1 MKKKQFTIMY
11 NKMYLVT
18 PMVYEKLKNCLNK
31 TDISNLTN
39 LNKPFFQPSQTTF
52 SFNNPPYH
60 PYPFENL
67 DKTIKKFSESEEK
80 DENPEPFRFSPPFK
94 QEKSE
99 EEFVFDE
106 PEMWEDPYYPKV
118 EESQSDI
125 GQMSFDDAPINWE
138 QEIPEMGYTRS
149 ENVGT
154 QTVNPEFFSQSVQT
168 EQVPTK
174 ISSVSTQTEQ
184 TPKTFSSVEVQTSGN
199 KKPKKKKK
207 KTDEEKMDVST
218 SNFPPP
224 PPPPPPSMQPPSSSL
239 IQFRPTDI
247 AVSSEELPKKRKL
260 LKKPAKLLAIQQDLR
275 SPLDYRMRNVR
286 AIDYQPRLARHLE
299 HFGLPLANRPSQIIA
314 ARDNRALVPY
324 VPRRTV
330 PQEISS
336 ISTSIPQYNPD
347 EEYAIPIPQ
356 SELVYR
362 QPPMLTYE
370 NRPSISRDVRP
381 EVEFTQPLSI
391 EYKPSSTTKPLKTY
405 SRPNKRKLFESEDAK
420 QDNET
425 PKNLKK
431 RKTLEIDLPKTY
443 QKTQIKPPSFE
454 KFDGKL
460 QAKVKPTQY
469 INVIEEQPER
479 EKEKLKKSAKFLCDI
494 CGQGLSSAYN
504 LARHKQREL
513 KRQESNMERE
523 TQYKLWFNRDG
534 SVQTKRTSSDAGFI
548 PTQDQKRHATSEYE
562 KWN

>member
-1 MKKKQFTIMY
+1 
-11 NKMYLVT
+11 
-18 PMVYEKLKNCLNK
+18 
-31 TDISNLTN
+31 
-39 LNKPFFQPSQTTF
+39 
-52 SFNNPPYH
+52 
-60 PYPFENL
+60 
-67 DKTIKKFSESEEK
+67 
-80 DENPEPFRFSPPFK
+80 
-94 QEKSE
+94 
-99 EEFVFDE
+99 
-106 PEMWEDPYYPKV
+106 MWEEPYYPKV

-149 ENVGT
+149 EDVGT
-154 QTVNPEFFSQSVQT
+154 QTENPEFFSQSVQT
-168 EQVPTK
+168 EQVPKK